1 MKAVKNEHL
10 TPQPLIALADYLYL
24 VLLRKAFPKCYLDV
38 CGMVEL
44 VPRTSLNRLSS
55 RETALPWVT
64 VLRLQHEGTSSMLK
78 HPLRVPELDFRQ
90 TIGHR
95 GSIPACR
102 PADLGWSSRL
112 DNSEVMV
119 TETKN

>member
-1 MKAVKNEHL
+1 MGTKNMLEKVVFKRDL
-10 TPQPLIALADYLYL
+10 
-24 VLLRKAFPKCYLDV
+24 
-38 CGMVEL
+38 
-44 VPRTSLNRLSS
+44 
-55 RETALPWVT
+55 ALPWVT

-78 HPLRVPELDFRQ
+78 PPLRMPELDFRL

-95 GSIPACR
+95 GSIPGCR
-102 PADLGWSSRL
+102 LADLGSSSGL